1 MTSSMFSS
9 RALRAFI
16 FYLMLI
22 STCLFSPANWA
33 QNVGAA
39 LAVKEKIPDIR
50 IVVDVSGS
58 MKKSDPKNL
67 RIPATELLVN
77 LLPQG
82 SKAGIW
88 TFGQYVNMLVPLGSV
103 DEQWKNK
110 ARKDVKKINS
120 VAMRTNIGEALL
132 KASVGWEMPDPRYSR
147 SLIILTDGV
156 VDVSAN
162 MADNYR
168 ARERVLDTILPELRA
183 KNVSINTIALSESAD
198 TKLMQNL
205 ALGTEG
211 KFYTLLNAEDLIKA
225 FANTFD
231 KVVPLDQVPIKGNE
245 FAIDG
250 SVDEFTALIFTDPKS
265 PPTYLQTPSGNKI
278 GSAQASKNI
287 KWFHANN
294 YDLITVIKPETGQWH
309 LLADSDLS
317 NRVTVIS
324 DLKLEVDSIPVNIL
338 SGERVG
344 INMSLLENG
353 KLLNKAPILDIMEIQ
368 VFQRHIGGQE
378 WSAPLGGASHKGMI
392 EPGKFYAKFGK
403 TLIPGEHQFTIQVD
417 GKTFQRQNVQ
427 KVTVIENPLKVSY
440 GLGPDASHPLF
451 HITVTDEHSL
461 LLADKTDLLFHISD
475 KRGTKQDITLK
486 RNEKNQWQG
495 DVEAFSGLGTYS
507 YTVKVTGLTQTMR
520 SVDYETPVQS
530 LLYDAQGLASAANE
544 PSAQETAKVAPEVDG
559 SAVDKSQQT
568 ASDEKGDAAAASNSE
583 SGKESKKDDLFSTTS
598 TGTLVAWL
606 LGINL
611 ALVVLGIGTY
621 KLIRKLRVKKE
632 TESDQD
638 ENQVETKPIAAIKRA
653 DSAADTLGQETL
665 IPTVSLPPESA
676 PIQEEK
682 KDVNDEIELD
692 VEAESEL
699 NDLDLLDSQSDE
711 TDLESIELDDSILD
725 DNTDVVDEA
734 VIESPPKKANHS
746 ETAKIKPKESNDKK
760 TSQEEKKTLLE
771 DEIDL
776 DEDFDLDIDVDE
788 LLDK

>member
-1 MTSSMFSS
+1 LTSSMFF
-9 RALRAFI
+9 LRVLRSFI
-16 FYLMLI
+16 FYSMLI

-33 QNVGAA
+33 QNVEAS
-39 LAVKEKIPDIR
+39 LSVREQIPDIR
-50 IVVDVSGS
+50 IVVDISGS

-88 TFGQYVNMLVPLGSV
+88 TFGQYVSMLVPLGTV

-132 KASVGWEMPDPRYSR
+132 KASVGWEKPDPRYSR

-168 ARERVLDTILPELRA
+168 ARERVLDTILPQLRA
-183 KNVSINTIALSESAD
+183 QQVSINTIALSESAD
-198 TKLMQNL
+198 AKLMQNL

-211 KFYTLLNAEDLIKA
+211 KFYTLLNPEDLIKA

-231 KVVPLDQVPIKGNE
+231 KVVPLDQVPIKGNQ
-245 FAIDG
+245 FPIDS

-278 GSAQASKNI
+278 GSAQVSKDI

-294 YDLITVIKPETGQWH
+294 YDLITVIKPEAGQWH

-353 KLLNKAPILDIMEIQ
+353 KLLSKSSFLDIMEIQ
-368 VFQRHIGGQE
+368 VSQRHAGGQE
-378 WSAPLGGASHKGMI
+378 WSASLGGASHKGMT
-392 EPGKFYAKFGK
+392 ESGKFYAKFGK

-427 KVTVIENPLKVSY
+427 QVTVIENPLKVSHE
-440 GLGPDASHPLF
+440 LGPDASHPLF
-451 HITVTDEHSL
+451 HITVTDEHNL
-461 LLADKTDLLFHISD
+461 LLADKTDLLFHLSD

-507 YTVKVTGLTQTMR
+507 YTISVTGLTQTMR

-544 PSAQETAKVAPEVDG
+544 ASAEETDKVAPELDD
-559 SAVDKSQQT
+559 SAVDKNPQT
-568 ASDEKGDAAAASNSE
+568 ASDEKGDAATASNSE
-583 SGKESKKDDLFSTTS
+583 SGKESKKDDVFSTTS
-598 TGTLVAWL
+598 TGTLVACL

-611 ALVVLGIGTY
+611 ALVVLGIGAY
-621 KLIRKLRVKKE
+621 KLVRKLRLKKE

-638 ENQVETKPIAAIKRA
+638 ENQIETKPTAEIKRA
-653 DSAADTLGQETL
+653 DSAADTLGQETP
-665 IPTVSLPPESA
+665 ISTVSLPPQSA
-676 PIQEEK
+676 PIREEK
-682 KDVNDEIELD
+682 KNVSDEVELD
-692 VEAESEL
+692 VDAEAEL
-699 NDLDLLDSQSDE
+699 NDLDLLDSQTDE
-711 TDLESIELDDSILD
+711 TDLESIELDESILD

-734 VIESPPKKANHS
+734 VVESPPKKASHS

-760 TSQEEKKTLLE
+760 TSQEEKKDLLE